1 MCPKQQTQ
9 MIQGQRGSRGI
20 RMDMGQYDFRD
31 LRHDKVH
38 FAEYEAISIDRGD
51 FVILCDIVQSREWDV
66 KMEEIKSRTDKAHG
80 VSACVYNAGCE
91 GWERRC
97 LHSLAVEAMLKIFRG
112 NRFDGYR
119 HKHGG
124 SWLNSLRE
132 I

>member
-9 MIQGQRGSRGI
+9 MVQGQRGGRAI
-20 RMDMGQYDFRD
+20 RMDMGQYVFRD
-31 LRHDKVH
+31 LRHGKVH
-38 FAEYEAISIDRGD
+38 LAKYEAISVDGCHL
-51 FVILCDIVQSREWDV
+51 VILCDIVQSRAWDV

-80 VSACVYNAGCE
+80 VSTCVYNAGTK
-91 GWERRC
+91 GLERGC

-119 HKHGG
+119 YKHGG
-124 SWLNSLRE
+124 SWRDSFRE